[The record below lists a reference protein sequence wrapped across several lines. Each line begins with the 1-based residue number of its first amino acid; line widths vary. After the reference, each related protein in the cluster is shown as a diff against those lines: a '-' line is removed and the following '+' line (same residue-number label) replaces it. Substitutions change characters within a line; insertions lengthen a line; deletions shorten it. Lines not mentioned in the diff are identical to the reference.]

1 MIFIAAQ
8 PARQAMAS
16 RMHSSDIARQRGFTY
31 LWLLAA
37 MAVLGIAMAAV
48 GPTWANRIQRERE
61 DDLLRFGL
69 AYAHAIESYYA
80 MTPGADRYPHSLQ
93 DLLEDR
99 RSGSA
104 VHHLRSAYWDPLLPE
119 QALAL
124 VRNES
129 GGIVGVRSNSTA
141 APLRQTIWTD
151 GRHTLQP
158 AARYCDQPLLA
169 ATS

>member
-1 MIFIAAQ
+1 
-8 PARQAMAS
+8 MAS
-16 RMHSSDIARQRGFTY
+16 HMRSSDIASQRGFTY

-37 MAVLGIAMAAV
+37 MAVLGIAMAVA
-48 GPTWANRIQRERE
+48 GPTWSTAIQRERE
-61 DDLLRFGL
+61 ADLLRFGL

-99 RSGSA
+99 RSGHP
-104 VHHLRSAYWDPLLPE
+104 VHHLRAAYWDPLIPD

-124 VRNES
+124 VRNEN

-141 APLRQTIWTD
+141 SPMRQSIWTD

-158 AARYCDQPLLA
+158 AARYCDQVILA